1 MDKYDKNNDAKI
13 DIKEF
18 ANLVTAIDKK
28 LPEDELKMMF
38 EYLDS
43 DKNGLISV
51 SELKPILYWK
61 NKVKMIRYLNKSAPY
76 IKFFGI
82 S

>member
-51 SELKPILYWK
+51 SELKPILY
-61 NKVKMIRYLNKSAPY
+61 
-76 IKFFGI
+76 
-82 S
+82 